1 MRDLAIKFFSE
12 QSQDARTV
20 ENERGL
26 QLELGLMFRSRGFDV
41 RFEVSCAVP
50 SHARQTKRQK
60 RNIDLLVT
68 DGTIHL
74 VIELKVPLSGR
85 VPETMYDFFADVAF
99 VEAVVGS
106 GMADEGLCILL
117 TSDQHFWSD
126 YKWINAQVN
135 TLQNRETDGIYGPL
149 RVQGCPLQGEYE
161 KPTGERN
168 TTVFVSQEYYLS
180 WSNLGNRHLLSD
192 TGKFVVVEVEN
203 DVSNI

>member
-1 MRDLAIKFFSE
+1 MVNDIRDLAIKFFSE
-12 QSQDARTV
+12 QFQDAQTV

-41 RFEVSCAVP
+41 RFEVSCALP
-50 SHARQTKRQK
+50 SHVRQTKRQK

-68 DGTIHL
+68 DGTMHL
-74 VIELKVPLSGR
+74 AIELKVPLSGR

-99 VEAVVGS
+99 VEAVVDS

-117 TSDQHFWSD
+117 TSDQHFWSG
-126 YKWINAQVN
+126 
-135 TLQNRETDGIYGPL
+135 RETDGIYGPL
-149 RVQGCPLQGEYE
+149 RVPGCPLQGEYE
-161 KPTGERN
+161 KPTGELK
-168 TTVFVSQEYYLS
+168 TTVFVSREYYLS

-203 DVSNI
+203 DISNI

>member
-1 MRDLAIKFFSE
+1 MNDMRDLAIKFFSE

-117 TSDQHFWSD
+117 TSDQHFWSG
-126 YKWINAQVN
+126 
-135 TLQNRETDGIYGPL
+135 RETDGIYGPL

>member
-1 MRDLAIKFFSE
+1 MNDMRDLAIKFFSE

-20 ENERGL
+20 KNERGL

-60 RNIDLLVT
+60 RNINLLVT

-117 TSDQHFWSD
+117 TSDQHFWSG
-126 YKWINAQVN
+126 
-135 TLQNRETDGIYGPL
+135 RETDGIYGPL

>member
-41 RFEVSCAVP
+41 RFEVSCVVP

-68 DGTIHL
+68 DGTMHL
-74 VIELKVPLSGR
+74 AIELKVPLSGR

-106 GMADEGLCILL
+106 GIADKGLCVLL
-117 TSDQHFWSD
+117 TSDQHFWSG
-126 YKWINAQVN
+126 
-135 TLQNRETDGIYGPL
+135 REIDGIYGPL

-168 TTVFVSQEYYLS
+168 TTVFVSREYYLS
-180 WSNLGNRHLLSD
+180 WSNLGNRHLLSN
-192 TGKFVVVEVEN
+192 TGKFVVVAVEN

>member
-1 MRDLAIKFFSE
+1 MNDMRDRAIKFFSE

-20 ENERGL
+20 KNERGL

-117 TSDQHFWSD
+117 TSDQHFWSG
-126 YKWINAQVN
+126 
-135 TLQNRETDGIYGPL
+135 RETDGIYGPL

>member
-20 ENERGL
+20 KNERGL

-117 TSDQHFWSD
+117 TSDQHFGRVERLTVSMVHCAC
-126 YKWINAQVN
+126 KGVRSREN
-135 TLQNRETDGIYGPL
+135 TRSRLASATQPSL
-149 RVQGCPLQGEYE
+149 SH
-161 KPTGERN
+161 RN
-168 TTVFVSQEYYLS
+168 TTFHGL
-180 WSNLGNRHLLSD
+180 
-192 TGKFVVVEVEN
+192 T
-203 DVSNI
+203 

>member
-1 MRDLAIKFFSE
+1 MMNDMRDLAIKFFSQ

-41 RFEVSCAVP
+41 RFEASCTVP
-50 SHARQTKRQK
+50 SHIRQTRRQK
-60 RNIDLLVT
+60 QNIDLLVT
-68 DGTIHL
+68 DGTMRL
-74 VIELKVPLSGR
+74 AIELKVPFSGR

-99 VEAVVGS
+99 AEAVVGS
-106 GMADEGLCILL
+106 GIADEGLCILL
-117 TSDQHFWSD
+117 TSDQNFWSG
-126 YKWINAQVN
+126 
-135 TLQNRETDGIYGPL
+135 RETGGIYGPL

-168 TTVFVSQEYYLS
+168 TTVFVSREYYLS
-180 WSNLGNRHLLSD
+180 WSNLGNHHLLSD

>member
-117 TSDQHFWSD
+117 TSDQHFWSG
-126 YKWINAQVN
+126 
-135 TLQNRETDGIYGPL
+135 RETDGIYGPL

-203 DVSNI
+203 GVSNI

>member
-1 MRDLAIKFFSE
+1 MNDMRDLAIKFFSE

-60 RNIDLLVT
+60 RNINLLVT

-117 TSDQHFWSD
+117 TSDQHFWSG
-126 YKWINAQVN
+126 
-135 TLQNRETDGIYGPL
+135 RETDGIYGPL

>member
-1 MRDLAIKFFSE
+1 MNDMRDLAIKFFSE

-20 ENERGL
+20 KNERGL

-117 TSDQHFWSD
+117 TSDQHFWSG
-126 YKWINAQVN
+126 
-135 TLQNRETDGIYGPL
+135 RETDGIYGPL